1 MAGRLIASRDNP
13 LFKKIKKLK
22 QRKYRESEMLFI
34 AEGFKFLEFD
44 IKPEIIAVNEE
55 KEHSLAPFLDN
66 SEYIL
71 FPKQMFNE
79 ISSQENS
86 QGIILVYKYEF
97 NKLNGTEKN
106 IVVIDRVQDPGNLGT
121 IVRTADAAGF
131 TDIILIEGTTDLYS
145 EKCVR
150 SSMGSIF
157 NVNPYFLNEEEFLNF
172 TKSNNYNIISTAL
185 NEKSINYEK
194 MSIGEKNCIVFGNEG
209 NGVSDNILA
218 HSNELVII
226 PIYGKAES
234 LNVSVAA
241 GVTLYKWRELI
252 GS

>member
-44 IKPEIIAVNEE
+44 IKPEIIAVSEE
-55 KEHSLAPFLDN
+55 KEHSLALFLVER
-66 SEYIL
+66 EYIL
-71 FPKQMFNE
+71 LPQSLFNE

-86 QGIILVYKYEF
+86 QGIILVYKYEI
-97 NKLNGTEKN
+97 NKLDGNKKN

-131 TDIILIEGTTDLYS
+131 TDIILIEGTTDIYS

-157 NVNPYFLNEEEFLNF
+157 NVKPYFLTEEEFLNF
-172 TKSNNYNIISTAL
+172 TNSNNFNVISTAL

-194 MSIGEKNCIVFGNEG
+194 MSITEKNCIVFGNEG
-209 NGVSDNILA
+209 NGISDDILKL
-218 HSNELVII
+218 SDELIII

-234 LNVSVAA
+234 LNVAVAA
-241 GVTLYKWRELI
+241 GITLYKWRELI